1 MTIKNSHKFQ
11 YYINGYRIFIQRL
24 RQRAN
29 LQLFPIQEFFVQNQ
43 FPGIY
48 FASCMSEILLTD
60 SKRLMDLNSWNIVL
74 TQGDRLIVLWKD
86 EFFGMTSA

>member
-1 MTIKNSHKFQ
+1 MNVWRGVFQ
-11 YYINGYRIFIQRL
+11 NL
-24 RQRAN
+24 CPRAT

-48 FASCMSEILLTD
+48 FASCTSEILLTE
-60 SKRLMDLNSWNIVL
+60 SKRLMDFNSMKRDL
-74 TQGDRLIVLWKD
+74 TQGNRLNVLWKD

>member
-1 MTIKNSHKFQ
+1 MVLQNLCLKVT
-11 YYINGYRIFIQRL
+11 
-24 RQRAN
+24 
-29 LQLFPIQEFFVQNQ
+29 LQLFPVQEFFVQNQ

-48 FASCMSEILLTD
+48 FASCTSEILMTE
-60 SKRLMDLNSWNIVL
+60 SKSLMDFNSWKRDL

>member
-11 YYINGYRIFIQRL
+11 YYMNTFRIFFQKTCPRVT
-24 RQRAN
+24 
-29 LQLFPIQEFFVQNQ
+29 LQLFPVQEFFVQNQ

-48 FASCMSEILLTD
+48 FASWMSEILLTE
-60 SKRLMDLNSWNIVL
+60 SKRLMDLNSWDIDL
-74 TQGDRLIVLWKD
+74 TQGDRLIVLWED